1 MSTGMD
7 DLQAHVW
14 SRLSL
19 RKHLAGRATCDR
31 LVRRVVRRWPT
42 VLMHDSSTGNQAI
55 VMEGMTLS
63 VTRGE
68 RATVQCGVILTLIL
82 SALITELVKAIWAW
96 WRSSASHQVRM
107 AQYQRDLFGIG
118 RDMETR

>member
-1 MSTGMD
+1 MSSSGMD

-96 WRSSASHQVRM
+96 WRSSASNQAQM
-107 AQYQRDLFGIG
+107 AQYQRD
-118 RDMETR
+118 METR